1 MAVHLTTPHLSLAPG
16 PGGPLLWYGRPPPH
30 MRVDGDL
37 GFGGSQSSLRHFTCW
52 RISRQNRDRPFLH
65 ASPCA
70 KKHSLGAP
78 ASSHTSRATQ
88 VSCGCV
94 GQYLTDHCGSESRS
108 PTAGMV
114 LSAGIRPTAVVTVE
128 FSQFSAS
135 SGAYPVT
142 AQCQRQRGK
151 TTAEKTDQGLSGQL
165 FQAADTDRTSGD

>member
-1 MAVHLTTPHLSLAPG
+1 MGIWALGAVSHLSDNLPAGEYPDRRGTAPFST
-16 PGGPLLWYGRPPPH
+16 PVR
-30 MRVDGDL
+30 
-37 GFGGSQSSLRHFTCW
+37 
-52 RISRQNRDRPFLH
+52 
-65 ASPCA
+65 A
-70 KKHSLGAP
+70 KKCSLGAP

-88 VSCGCV
+88 MSCGCV

-108 PTAGMV
+108 PTAGTV